1 MVVKEEKKGEEEED
15 TSATSAESY
24 TAKVNVASHN

>member
-15 TSATSAESY
+15 TSAESY